1 MKDSASPYIEKIY
14 ISIEYSPIFIFPFS
28 SIFSIRARESISLF
42 TAKSLLPLMR
52 GMVTRNPHA
61 FILKSR
67 KRTDFRNDRSP
78 IIISIPRALRESSP
92 HYRTYLAQLYRL
104 AGPIRYRFSIYSP
117 PFIQPFFRSS
127 AIRTVACAL
136 QRSFSIERFSRDI
149 LSTES
154 TINPVSFPPSSYASV
169 RSIDRPLT
177 SKPRG
182 LAPRLAN
189 HHLLYISAQVQGGHA
204 PRLVVSPQRWK
215 LGQPNVSDGHPLFML
230 GRRIFPPRSEGKQIR
245 SFTEKTNAL
254 NELPFCTVSLSIF
267 ITTRDQKRE
276 NFEHSLLSSR
286 RISRCDS
293 YNTE

>member
-1 MKDSASPYIEKIY
+1 MSSTSDNLALIPPFVWKILRHARYIEKIY

-127 AIRTVACAL
+127 TIRTVACAL

-154 TINPVSFPPSSYASV
+154 TINPVSFSTLLVRVCPFDRPSANLETSWFSASSRESSPAIYKRAGARRPRSSPCCIPATVETRTAKCFWRASIIHARPSYFPPPVPRGNKFV
-169 RSIDRPLT
+169 RSRKKLTRLT
-177 SKPRG
+177 SYRF
-182 LAPRLAN
+182 AP
-189 HHLLYISAQVQGGHA
+189 
-204 PRLVVSPQRWK
+204 
-215 LGQPNVSDGHPLFML
+215 
-230 GRRIFPPRSEGKQIR
+230 FPFQYS
-245 SFTEKTNAL
+245 
-254 NELPFCTVSLSIF
+254 
-267 ITTRDQKRE
+267 
-276 NFEHSLLSSR
+276 
-286 RISRCDS
+286 
-293 YNTE
+293 

>member
-1 MKDSASPYIEKIY
+1 MSSTSDNLALIPPFVWKILRHARYIEKIY

-136 QRSFSIERFSRDI
+136 HSDHSPLNVSRATFFQPSRRSRTPSR
-149 LSTES
+149 
-154 TINPVSFPPSSYASV
+154 FPPSSYTSV

-230 GRRIFPPRSEGKQIR
+230 GRRIFPPVPRGNKFVRSRKKLTR
-245 SFTEKTNAL
+245 LTSYRFA
-254 NELPFCTVSLSIF
+254 PFPFQYS
-267 ITTRDQKRE
+267 
-276 NFEHSLLSSR
+276 
-286 RISRCDS
+286 
-293 YNTE
+293 